1 MRKLL
6 MLAAAGVLFSGL
18 ALVKADDDKKVTISG
33 EGMCA
38 KCALKE
44 TKTCQNAVI
53 VTTDGKK
60 ETYYLVHTGI
70 SKKSHSSMGFCQASK
85 DDPIKVKVTGTVEK
99 KDDKLLMTAEKIDKE

>member
-18 ALVKADDDKKVTISG
+18 ALVRADDDKKVTISG

-38 KCALKE
+38 KCALSE

-53 VTTDGKK
+53 VTKDGKK
-60 ETYYLVHTGI
+60 ETYYLVHEGVA
-70 SKKSHSSMGFCQASK
+70 KKSHGSMGFCMATK

-99 KDDKLLMTAEKIDKE
+99 KDDKLVMTAEKIEKE